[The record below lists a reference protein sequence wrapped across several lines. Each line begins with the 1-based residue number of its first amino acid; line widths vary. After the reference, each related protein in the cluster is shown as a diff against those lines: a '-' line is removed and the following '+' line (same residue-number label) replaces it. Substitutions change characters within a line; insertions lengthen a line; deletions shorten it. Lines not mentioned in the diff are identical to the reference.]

1 MRAVDTN
8 VLVRILARDD
18 PRQVRAADEFVAAG
32 GWVSLLALAE
42 TMRVLSTVYERDV
55 SELGASVEQL
65 LNHKDLIL
73 QDREGVAAALET
85 FRSRPALGFTDCPL
99 LEVARK
105 AGNLPLGTF
114 DRNLSRIDGAEK
126 L

>member
-8 VLVRILARDD
+8 VLVRVLARDD
-18 PRQVRAADEFVAAG
+18 PKQVRVADEFVAAG
-32 GWVSLLALAE
+32 AWVSLLALAE
-42 TMRVLSTVYERDV
+42 TTWVLSTVYERDV
-55 SELGASVEQL
+55 PELGASVEQL

-73 QDREGVAAALET
+73 QDREVVVAALET
-85 FRSRPALGFTDCPL
+85 FRSRPALGFTDCLL

-105 AGNLPLGTF
+105 AGHLPLGTF